1 MARAGPRVTLLGA
14 PGDTGNL
21 GVSALLHATLAGL
34 HQRVG
39 DIDVTV
45 CDNGLGTRYG
55 VTTDAAGR
63 TWPHRLVGLRLS
75 RRVYRP
81 ESLAA
86 VRVAARLG
94 GCGNAAARALRS
106 ADVVLAVNGG
116 DSFSDLYGAWRFRS
130 VALPQLLA
138 LRQRRSLVLL
148 PQTYGPFAAASVQR
162 TAADIT
168 GRARMAWARDA
179 QSFDQ
184 LRALLGDRFDAARH
198 RHGVDVA
205 FRLPATPPAGALPE
219 RLQSWLGPRRDRPV
233 VGLNV
238 SGLLYH
244 DATATAR
251 YGLVDAYR
259 ATMGILVERLL
270 RETPANLVLVPH
282 VLGAAGE
289 SDELAIAD
297 VLERLHPRDRSRVQA
312 APALRHPGEAK
323 WLIGSLDWFCGTRM
337 HATIAA
343 LSSGVPVAGIA
354 YSMKT
359 RGVFAS
365 CGLADEVVDAREL
378 GARALAGRVVSGWH
392 RRDEVASTLQR
403 HLPGTLARADA
414 QMDAVADLVVARAG
428 AAGASRGRV
437 RA

>member
-1 MARAGPRVTLLGA
+1 MARTGPRVTLLGA

-21 GVSALLHATLAGL
+21 GVSALLHATLAAL

-39 DIDVTV
+39 NIEITV
-45 CDNGLGTRYG
+45 CDNGLGTRHG
-55 VTTDAAGR
+55 ATTDAAGR

-86 VRVAARLG
+86 VRIAARLG
-94 GCGNAAARALRS
+94 GCGNAAAQALRS
-106 ADVVLAVNGG
+106 ADVVLALNGG
-116 DSFSDLYGAWRFRS
+116 DSFSDLYGTWRFRS

-138 LRQRRSLVLL
+138 LRQRRPLVLL
-148 PQTYGPFAAASVQR
+148 PQTYGPFAGASVRR

-168 GRARMAWARDA
+168 GRAQMAWARDA
-179 QSFDQ
+179 QSFDE

-219 RLQSWLGPRRDRPV
+219 RLQLWLDPRRDRPV

-244 DATATAR
+244 DATTTSR

-259 ATMGILVERLL
+259 GTVGVLMERLL
-270 RETPANLVLVPH
+270 QETPANLVLVPH
-282 VLGAAGE
+282 VLGAGE
-289 SDELAIAD
+289 SDALAIAD
-297 VLERLHPRDRSRVQA
+297 VLARLTARDRSRVQA

-323 WLIGSLDWFCGTRM
+323 WLIGSVDWFCGTRM

-343 LSSGVPVAGIA
+343 LSSGVPVVGIA
-354 YSMKT
+354 YSMKA

-378 GARALAGRVVSGWH
+378 GAGALADRVMSGWH
-392 RRDEVASTLQR
+392 RRHEVADTLQR

-414 QMDAVADLVVARAG
+414 QMDAVADWVVARAE

-437 RA
+437 GA